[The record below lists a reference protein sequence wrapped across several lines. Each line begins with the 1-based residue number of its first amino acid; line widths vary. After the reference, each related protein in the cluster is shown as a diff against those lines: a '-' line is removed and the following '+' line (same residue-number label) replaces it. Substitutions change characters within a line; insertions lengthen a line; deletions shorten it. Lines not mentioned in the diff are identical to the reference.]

1 MDENK
6 ENVSMETPDFV
17 DELSKETADDV
28 AKINAE
34 AAEKLQSSTDE
45 SEQEEIKKAA
55 EEKKKAKVAQ
65 KANAKVKPLD
75 DGNVKVPA
83 IRVAVSGV
91 FVNDLK
97 KGESYEFDDIVLPKC
112 ENIMSYLKQAVFLRF
127 KQEGKPVALE
137 DIITY
142 YLDDEED
149 VEMDATFLNKDVLKL
164 TEQEVLCAKIYYK
177 LKGVSIDQGVRQAR
191 VSAYKAVCKVM
202 GRKAPDDTDTQ
213 IAKWPRFKLTK

>member
-1 MDENK
+1 MEEK
-6 ENVSMETPDFV
+6 ENVSIETPDYV
-17 DELSKETADDV
+17 DVLNKETADEV

-34 AAEKLQSSTDE
+34 TNEKLKSSTDE
-45 SEQEEIKKAA
+45 SEQEEIKRQAD
-55 EEKKKAKVAQ
+55 EKKRAKAEQKTQSKAKMIEDDNIKVA
-65 KANAKVKPLD
+65 
-75 DGNVKVPA
+75 A
-83 IRVAVSGV
+83 IKVAVSGV
-91 FVNDLK
+91 YVNSNK

-112 ENIMSYLKQAVFLRF
+112 ENVMPFLKQAVFLRF
-127 KQEGKPVALE
+127 KQAGNPVSLE

-177 LKGVSIDQGVRQAR
+177 LKSVVIDQGVRQAR

-202 GRKAPDDTDTQ
+202 GRPTPLETDTQ